1 MKDILISDFN
11 NEYFKKAFKIY
22 FDELD
27 IPVKNWDNLFVHM
40 NEDKDNF
47 AYIRLSDENEVIGFI
62 QFKCIELSNWF
73 FKYPFG
79 LIREFWISSEYRGFN
94 HGKDLLNLAEEYFK
108 NKNIFKSILTTDT
121 AAGFYEKLG
130 YIKEPYIYAENND
143 DVFIKT
149 IK

>member
-11 NEYFKKAFKIY
+11 DEHFKKAFKIY
-22 FDELD
+22 FDELN
-27 IPVKNWDNLFVHM
+27 IPVKDWDKLFMHM

-47 AYIRLSDENEVIGFI
+47 AYIRLSDENEVVGFI

-79 LIREFWISSEYRGFN
+79 LISEFFIASEYRGLN
-94 HGKDLLNLAEEYFK
+94 YGKDLLKLAEEYFISK
-108 NKNIFKSILTTDT
+108 DVFKSILTTDT

-130 YIKEPYIYAENND
+130 YIKEPYIYADNKN

-149 IK
+149 LK